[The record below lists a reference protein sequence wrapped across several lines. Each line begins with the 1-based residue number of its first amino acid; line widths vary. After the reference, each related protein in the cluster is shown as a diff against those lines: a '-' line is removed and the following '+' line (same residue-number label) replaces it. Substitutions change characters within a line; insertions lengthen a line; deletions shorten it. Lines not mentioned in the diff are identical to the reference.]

1 MRETD
6 TDWEAVLLTMTDE
19 EFTAFMAWIM
29 GETNE

>member
-1 MRETD
+1 MD
-6 TDWEAVLLTMTDE
+6 ADWEAALITMTDE